1 MSIERNLLMMAQK
14 IQDECMSHNNNCDD
28 CPLVHNCIIPEP
40 YTWKIPDP
48 PPEPTERMRIEWLK
62 ALPDKEMLNVMDYSH
77 FSLECADCYNSDS
90 EGECLRKSDVEYCDA
105 GHMEWWHEVVSL
117 KQFRKDVGLK

>member
-1 MSIERNLLMMAQK
+1 MSIERELLVMAQK

-48 PPEPTERMRIEWLK
+48 PPEPTERMRIEWLRM
-62 ALPDKEMLNVMDYSH
+62 LPDEEMLDAVNH
-77 FSLECADCYNSDS
+77 IGPHSLFP
-90 EGECLRKSDVEYCDA
+90 
-105 GHMEWWHEVVSL
+105 WHEVVSL
-117 KQFRKDVGLK
+117 GQFRKDVGLDEWNNRVDE

>member
-28 CPLVHNCIIPEP
+28 CPLVHTCIIPEP

-48 PPEPTERMRIEWLK
+48 PPEPNKCQRIECQRIEWLRM
-62 ALPDKEMLNVMDYSH
+62 LPDKEMVSV
-77 FSLECADCYNSDS
+77 CAQRCEVCKYESRHGACEMFDCYDGMS
-90 EGECLRKSDVEYCDA
+90 
-105 GHMEWWHEVVSL
+105 EWWHNAVTLE
-117 KQFRKDVGLK
+117 QFRKDVGLK